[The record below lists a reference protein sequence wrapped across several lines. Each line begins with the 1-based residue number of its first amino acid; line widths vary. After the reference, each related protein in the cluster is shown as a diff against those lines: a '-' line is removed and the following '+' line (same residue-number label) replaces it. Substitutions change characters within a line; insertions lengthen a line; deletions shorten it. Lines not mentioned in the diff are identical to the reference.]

1 MIQSVTVYCSSSDH
15 VAPVHRDAAM
25 ALGRAIASEGWSI
38 IYGGGRGGLM
48 GLLADSAHAA
58 GGRVVGIT
66 PQMFIDGGHHR
77 EGCHEFIVAD
87 SMRHRKTIL
96 EQRGDAF
103 IALPGGLGTYDE
115 LLEVICNKSLGLHGK
130 PIVMVNV
137 EGFFRPLLNLIEH
150 GIEHRFIKP
159 SKRELYFVAE
169 DVGKAMEYLR
179 RGEERRGLRTED

>member
-15 VAPVHRDAAM
+15 VAPVHRDAAT

-38 IYGGGRGGLM
+38 VYGGGRGGLM

-115 LLEVICNKSLGLHGK
+115 LLEVICNKSLGLHRK
-130 PIVMVNV
+130 PIVLVNV
-137 EGFFRPLLNLIEH
+137 EGFFVPLLNLIEH
-150 GIEHRFIKP
+150 GIEHRFITP
-159 SKRELYFVAE
+159 SKRELYFVANGVE
-169 DVGKAMEYLR
+169 ETLAYLKGATAR
-179 RGEERRGLRTED
+179 RQHGA